1 MQHLLALGWKAI
13 KGGAGDDEIHSQ
25 GGQGTIANGGDGDD
39 YISSV
44 AHTKIT
50 GGAGNDKISGGGKHV
65 IDGDGGNDEVMV
77 SGNNNT
83 ITGGEGNDR
92 IRLWSDNNV
101 VNYSIGDDKDRIEI
115 LKGLGNTLK
124 LGEGLTYEAMRISY
138 EGNKANISFEG
149 HGDEEITVDFLRE
162 ASLSI
167 EFADGKSISIN
178 AKPISS
184 SPHIKEFTDNL
195 GR

>member
-25 GGQGTIANGGDGDD
+25 GGQQGTIADGGDGDD

-83 ITGGEGNDR
+83 ITGEGNDR

-101 VNYSIGDDKDRIEI
+101 VNYSIGDGKDRIEI

-124 LGEGLTYEAMRISY
+124 LGEGLTYEDMRISY